1 MKLSPQAVYCLSE
14 AINKL
19 HEAARLVEAPLS
31 DDIRELADCVEAIKE
46 WGKNEQA

>member
-1 MKLSPQAVYCLSE
+1 MTLSAHATFCLSQ

-46 WGKNEQA
+46 WGKNEH